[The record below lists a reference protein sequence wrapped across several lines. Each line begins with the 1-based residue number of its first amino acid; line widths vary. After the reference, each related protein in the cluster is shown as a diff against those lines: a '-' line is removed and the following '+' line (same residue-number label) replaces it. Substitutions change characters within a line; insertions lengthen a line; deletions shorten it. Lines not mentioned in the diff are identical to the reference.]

1 MSTTTALI
9 HPTTGRRIEVP
20 TTDAASWK
28 DAGWLGETAKAAT
41 DACASAQAQTSDA
54 AASDTKED

>member
-20 TTDAASWK
+20 ATDAASWK
-28 DAGWLGETAKAAT
+28 DAGWLGENSKAANAVKAET
-41 DACASAQAQTSDA
+41 TAAQ
-54 AASDTKED
+54 ASDTKED

>member
-20 TTDAASWK
+20 ATDAASWK
-28 DAGWLGETAKAAT
+28 DAGWLDENSKAANAVKAETT
-41 DACASAQAQTSDA
+41 DAQ
-54 AASDTKED
+54 ASDTKED